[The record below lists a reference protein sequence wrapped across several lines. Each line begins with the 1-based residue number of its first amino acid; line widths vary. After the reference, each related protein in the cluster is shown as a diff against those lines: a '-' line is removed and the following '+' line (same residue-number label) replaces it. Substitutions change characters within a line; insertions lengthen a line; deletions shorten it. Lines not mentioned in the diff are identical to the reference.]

1 MSLRWRLALA
11 LGLLGAVTVVAVASV
26 AYAATGRQLRRE
38 ADRFLAD
45 RTDDV
50 VQDAIGPPDISGPWD
65 NRADKRFQ
73 LDAVTQVLG
82 PRGQVLVHV
91 PDQVPLPI
99 DAFDLALA
107 QGEEVGTRRRSVSVD
122 GTPYRVQTTALAG
135 GGALQIGRDVTE
147 SERVL
152 SRLRNQLVVVGVVV
166 SGLAALAGYAIAR
179 RTAGPVA
186 RLTVAA
192 EHVADTGEL
201 EADLP
206 ASGTDETGR
215 LAGAFRTM
223 LDRLAASRAQQQRLV
238 QDASHELRT
247 PLTSLRTNVEVLR
260 RHPNLGVEARQPIL
274 ADLDAEARE
283 LADLVDE
290 LVELATDRRDD
301 EVPQDVDLG
310 ALAER
315 AAARARRRTGRL
327 IEVDASDAAMVTGR
341 PQSLERAVANLLD
354 NAAKFSADGSPI
366 TVRVAGGRIEVRDH
380 GPGIQMA
387 DIGRVF
393 DRFYRADA
401 ARSQPG
407 SGLGLAIVRQV
418 AESHGGHAFAAN
430 HLSGGA
436 LVGFELPLEN
446 DHSQASL
453 ASDRP

>member
-38 ADRFLAD
+38 ADRFLSA
-45 RTDDV
+45 RTDEV
-50 VQDAIGPPDISGPWD
+50 INDASGPPRNPGPF
-65 NRADKRFQ
+65 NRPDQAYQ
-73 LDAVTQVLG
+73 LDAVTQVIG
-82 PRGQVLVHV
+82 PRGQLLVHV
-91 PDQVPLPI
+91 PEQVTLPI
-99 DAFDLALA
+99 DALDRALA
-107 QGEEVGTRRRSVSVD
+107 AGDRVGTRRRSVSVD
-122 GTPYRVQTTALAG
+122 GTPYRVLTTSVA
-135 GGALQIGRDVTE
+135 GGALQIGRDVSE

-152 SRLRNQLVVVGVVV
+152 SRLRNQLVVVGALV
-166 SGLAALAGYAIAR
+166 SGLAALAGYVIAR

-223 LDRLAASRAQQQRLV
+223 LDRLAASRAQQQQLV

-260 RHPNLGVEARQPIL
+260 RHPNLGDDARQPIL

-301 EVPQDVDLG
+301 EAPQEVDLG
-310 ALAER
+310 ALVER
-315 AAARARRRTGRL
+315 TAARARRRTSRL
-327 IEVDASDAAMVTGR
+327 IAVDSTSAAIVTGR

-354 NAAKFSADGSPI
+354 NAAKFSPEGSPI
-366 TVRVAGGRIEVRDH
+366 AVRVAGGRVEVRDH

-430 HLSGGA
+430 HLGGGA
-436 LVGFELPLEN
+436 LVGFELPV
-446 DHSQASL
+446 
-453 ASDRP
+453 

>member
-45 RTDDV
+45 RTQEV
-50 VQDAIGPPDISGPWD
+50 IKDAIGPRDMPGPFD
-65 NRADKRFQ
+65 NPGDRPFQ

-82 PRGQVLVHV
+82 PTGQVVAHV
-91 PDQVPLPI
+91 PERVTLPV
-99 DAFDLALA
+99 DAADVALA
-107 QGEEVGTRRRSVSVD
+107 EGGEVATRRRSVSVD
-122 GTPYRVQTTALAG
+122 GTPYRVQTTAFAG

-152 SRLRNQLVVVGVVV
+152 SRLRFQLVVVGAVV
-166 SGLAALAGYAIAR
+166 SGLAALAGYVIAR

-192 EHVADTGEL
+192 EHVANTGEL
-201 EADLP
+201 DADLP
-206 ASGTDETGR
+206 ASGSDETGR

-223 LDRLAASRAQQQRLV
+223 LDRLAASRAQQQQLV

-260 RHPNLGVEARQPIL
+260 RHPNLGDDARQPIL

-301 EVPQDVDLG
+301 EAPQDVDLG
-310 ALAER
+310 ALVER
-315 AAARARRRTGRL
+315 TAARARRRTSRL
-327 IEVDASDAAMVTGR
+327 IEVDATSAAIVTGR

-354 NAAKFSADGSPI
+354 NAAKFSPDGSPI
-366 TVRVAGGRIEVRDH
+366 AVRVAAGRIEVRDH
-380 GPGIQMA
+380 GPGIQTA

-436 LVGFELPLEN
+436 LVGFELPV
-446 DHSQASL
+446 
-453 ASDRP
+453 